1 MAALLRRAFKDRLA
15 SAAIDFAMI
24 FPIMIVLFLGT
35 YEVAN
40 AIIIYMRVIDS
51 ADTMS
56 DLTTTYRT
64 VASSDLTNIYTAGQ
78 MIMEPASG
86 SGLGVSIAS
95 VAFNASTG
103 SPSVVWQVFRGTN
116 PPLMSDAAT
125 AASGLGSPGDSVI
138 EAEATYTYT
147 SIFRF
152 VLPRGIQMSSRVF
165 SRPRYVTSIPCT
177 TSPCD

>member
-24 FPIMIVLFLGT
+24 FPIMVVLFLGT

-40 AIIIYMRVIDS
+40 AIIIYMRVIDA

-95 VAFNASTG
+95 VSFNASDT
-103 SPSVVWQVFRGTN
+103 PSVVWQVFRGTN

-125 AASGLGSPGDSVI
+125 AAVGLGSPGDSVI
-138 EAEATYTYT
+138 EAMATYTYT
-147 SIFRF
+147 SIFQF
-152 VLPRGIQMSSRVF
+152 VLPSGIQMSSRVF
-165 SRPRYVTSIPCT
+165 SRPRYVTAIPCT